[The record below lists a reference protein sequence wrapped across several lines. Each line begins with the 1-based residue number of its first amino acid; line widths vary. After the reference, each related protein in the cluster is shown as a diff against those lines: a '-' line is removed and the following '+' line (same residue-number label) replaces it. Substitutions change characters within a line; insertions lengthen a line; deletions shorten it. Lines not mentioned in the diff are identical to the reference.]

1 MGPDVGFRW
10 QRLQSSYYKD
20 VQIIFKNV
28 FSMTIQIWNH
38 NKETGKKKE
47 PNRNIRL
54 KKYNNWSEKFIT
66 WAQQQVGED
75 RESSQ

>member
-1 MGPDVGFRW
+1 MCSQWLYRYGITTKK
-10 QRLQSSYYKD
+10 Q
-20 VQIIFKNV
+20 
-28 FSMTIQIWNH
+28 
-38 NKETGKKKE
+38 EKKKE